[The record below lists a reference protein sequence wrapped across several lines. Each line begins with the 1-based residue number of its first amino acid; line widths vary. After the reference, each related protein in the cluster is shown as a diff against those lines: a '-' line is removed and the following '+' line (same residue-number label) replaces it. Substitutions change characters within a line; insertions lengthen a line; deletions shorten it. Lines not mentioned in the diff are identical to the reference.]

1 MKKDLILEKSCI
13 RYSQNWLSTDPALGD
28 YIPQAPISDEARR
41 NNANLPGMGGLFNPI
56 NGNLYHYGGNNP
68 VTYVDPTGRS
78 GKNAT
83 YKYLVART
91 EESITY
97 SFEGKEK
104 STHYVILKSG
114 DYSPEAFD
122 GMFDGLGNAVKV
134 SGDSKAYENVNFTVI
149 DSDDK
154 SLNYFF
160 NDDYS
165 MDCNNVNDSGKRI
178 ANFLCPE
185 FVLDFDLSGNYEN
198 IDVNGNPLHSWWTG
212 GIETAGTPDKWEE
225 NYDKPEQQAIREAL
239 KVVNEAEK

>member
-1 MKKDLILEKSCI
+1 MIIAENKLEDYEKALKLFISEA
-13 RYSQNWLSTDPALGD
+13 WLSISPALCE
-28 YIPQAPISDEARR
+28 YIPQAPTSDEACR
-41 NNANLPGMGGLFNPI
+41 NNANLPGMGGVFNPI
-56 NGNLYHYGGNNP
+56 NANLYHYSANNP
-68 VTYVDPTGRS
+68 LRYIDPTGRS

-122 GMFDGLGNAVKV
+122 GMFDGQ
-134 SGDSKAYENVNFTVI
+134 
-149 DSDDK
+149 
-154 SLNYFF
+154 
-160 NDDYS
+160 
-165 MDCNNVNDSGKRI
+165 RI